1 MPKIGTQNI
10 NLSFFIVVLDD
21 AFLQGPSP
29 FLVCI
34 CCLGVKSQSQNVFL
48 MWGRKQ
54 NSMNMKQE
62 ENKET
67 NEKITKKLAKI
78 YARKIAHI

>member
-1 MPKIGTQNI
+1 MLFGCEE
-10 NLSFFIVVLDD
+10 SESECF
-21 AFLQGPSP
+21 
-29 FLVCI
+29 
-34 CCLGVKSQSQNVFL
+34 FL

-67 NEKITKKLAKI
+67 NEKITRKLAKI